1 MKERTKGT
9 GGAPRGA
16 SSEVAVLTPPT
27 DALLAVYKKP
37 DTLFVG
43 GDGPWL
49 IAEDG
54 RRYLDF
60 TSGIGVNALG
70 HAAPEVLGAI
80 REALGSGLIHTSNLF
95 RTEPGERLAEE
106 LVAATFPS
114 RVFFCNSGA
123 ETGEG
128 AFKLARKWARGIGG
142 PAKHRIV
149 AFHGSFHGRLFG
161 TLAATDRPSYR
172 EPFEPL
178 MPGVDFADVGDL
190 DSVKALVSEQRTAAV
205 ILEPV
210 QGEGGIRTAPPEFLG
225 ALRALCDERRVAL
238 ILDEIQCGLGRSGR
252 LFAHEYAGI
261 RPDLLMVAKPLAGG
275 LPMGALLAA
284 PHVAE
289 AISAGEHGTTFGGGP
304 LVAQVARTV
313 LRTVSSPAFLQ
324 GVRDRAERLESA
336 LRALA
341 GRSARVQELR
351 GIGLIRGV
359 RVQGEA
365 APVVARA
372 RELGLLLVSA
382 GPDVIRLLPPLNV
395 PPELLDRAVE
405 LLEEALS

>member
-1 MKERTKGT
+1 LKTEAM
-9 GGAPRGA
+9 
-16 SSEVAVLTPPT
+16 TPPT
-27 DALLAVYKKP
+27 TALLGVYRKP
-37 DTLFVG
+37 DTLFVAG
-43 GDGPWL
+43 EGSWL

-80 REALGSGLIHTSNLF
+80 REAAEAGLIHTSNLF

-106 LVAATFPS
+106 LVAAAFPA

-123 ETGEG
+123 ESGEA

-142 PAKHRIV
+142 PQKHRIV

-161 TLAATDRPSYR
+161 TLAATDRPAYR

-178 MPGVDFADVGDL
+178 MPGVDFAEVGDSEGL
-190 DSVKALVSEQRTAAV
+190 DALVTAKTTAAV

-210 QGEGGIRTAPPEFLG
+210 QGEGGIRTVPFEFLR
-225 ALRALCDERRVAL
+225 ALRALCDERGVAL
-238 ILDEIQCGLGRSGR
+238 ILDEIQCGLGRSGK

-284 PHVAE
+284 PHVAD
-289 AISAGEHGTTFGGGP
+289 AIAPGEHGTTFGGGP
-304 LVAQVARTV
+304 FVAHVARSV
-313 LRTVSSPAFLQ
+313 LRTLTAPAFLA
-324 GVRDRAERLESA
+324 GVRERAERLEGL
-336 LRALA
+336 LRALS
-341 GRSARVQELR
+341 RRMTRVRELR
-351 GIGLIRGV
+351 GLGLIRGV
-359 RVQGEA
+359 LVEGDA
-365 APVVARA
+365 GAVVTRA
-372 RELGLLLVSA
+372 RELGLLVVSA
-382 GPDVIRLLPPLNV
+382 GPDVVRLLPPLNV
-395 PPELLDRAVE
+395 PMELLDRGVE
-405 LLEEALS
+405 LLEEALH